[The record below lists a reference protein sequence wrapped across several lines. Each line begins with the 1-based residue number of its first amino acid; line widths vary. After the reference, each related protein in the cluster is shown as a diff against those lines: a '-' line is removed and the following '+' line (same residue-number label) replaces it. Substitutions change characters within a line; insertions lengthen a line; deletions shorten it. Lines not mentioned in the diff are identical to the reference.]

1 MVHHDVVRNSCPTSV
16 KTFCQSILHSM
27 DCKYMYDVLLY
38 VIVYM
43 YIFFKIRFIVLQDTV
58 SELWK
63 KYFIAK
69 ENFDHLVCQLIYKFW
84 IFFYQYMHLSIFK
97 KKPVSGYIYIVC
109 FLAGLVSF
117 SPFPTVADRSIQP
130 LPVIHICQE
139 KRRYAYGLNNFYIFY
154 KNIICTC
161 IFSFFS
167 LSPLEYRWG
176 KNWRGKCYIYL

>member
-1 MVHHDVVRNSCPTSV
+1 MP
-16 KTFCQSILHSM
+16 
-27 DCKYMYDVLLY
+27 
-38 VIVYM
+38 
-43 YIFFKIRFIVLQDTV
+43 
-58 SELWK
+58 
-63 KYFIAK
+63 
-69 ENFDHLVCQLIYKFW
+69 IYKFW

-97 KKPVSGYIYIVC
+97 KKPVSGYIYIIC

-117 SPFPTVADRSIQP
+117 SPFPAVADRSIQP

-176 KNWRGKCYIYL
+176 ERIGEGNVTFICKTMFLACRIHLSQI

>member
-27 DCKYMYDVLLY
+27 DCKYMQWCTFIRHRLHVHILQNQ
-38 VIVYM
+38 VYCFIG
-43 YIFFKIRFIVLQDTV
+43 YSIWTLEGKFYFKSKFWSL
-58 SELWK
+58 SMP
-63 KYFIAK
+63 
-69 ENFDHLVCQLIYKFW
+69 IYKFW

-117 SPFPTVADRSIQP
+117 SPFPAVADRSIQP

-139 KRRYAYGLNNFYIFY
+139 KRRYAYGLNIF
-154 KNIICTC
+154 
-161 IFSFFS
+161 
-167 LSPLEYRWG
+167 
-176 KNWRGKCYIYL
+176 IYFTKI